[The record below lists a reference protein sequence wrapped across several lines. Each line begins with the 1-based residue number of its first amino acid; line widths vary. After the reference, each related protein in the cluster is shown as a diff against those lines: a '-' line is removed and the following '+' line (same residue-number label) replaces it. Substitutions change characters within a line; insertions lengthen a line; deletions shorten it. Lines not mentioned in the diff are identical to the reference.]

1 MKRAEV
7 VRDYG
12 GISAADRRA
21 ERRRKLISA
30 GRRIWGESGLNEVT
44 VRGVCASAGLITRYF
59 YEQFESREALLFAI
73 IDEVRVQLLEAM
85 LVAGIGESGG
95 DLRDKLRAALTAF
108 LNIVAEDPHL
118 HRIVSGDVTGV
129 PGLLEHR
136 MQLLDMIVASI
147 IEQAPSVLGARL
159 PEPAILRRGAVFM
172 VGGVNQIIA
181 EWLRNPSNPPDT
193 ETVEELASA
202 CAGLCVAVVQDTVE
216 R

>member
-12 GISAADRRA
+12 GISAVDRRA

-30 GRRIWGESGLNEVT
+30 GRTIWGESGLNEVT

-59 YEQFESREALLFAI
+59 YEQFDSREALLFAI
-73 IDEVRVQLLEAM
+73 VDEVRVQLLEAM
-85 LVAGIGESGG
+85 LVAGIGESG

-108 LNIVAEDPHL
+108 LNIVAADPHL

-181 EWLRNPSNPPDT
+181 EWLRNPSNPDT
-193 ETVEELASA
+193 ETVEELANA
-202 CAGLCVAVVQDTVE
+202 CARLCVAVVQDTVE

>member
-1 MKRAEV
+1 M
-7 VRDYG
+7 
-12 GISAADRRA
+12 
-21 ERRRKLISA
+21 
-30 GRRIWGESGLNEVT
+30 
-44 VRGVCASAGLITRYF
+44 RGVCASAGLITRYF

-181 EWLRNPSNPPDT
+181 EWLRNPSNPPT
-193 ETVEELASA
+193 PRRSRNWPAPAPA
-202 CAGLCVAVVQDTVE
+202 CASRSFRTPSSGSRRPPAPRLYCARHAE
-216 R
+216 PP

>member
-85 LVAGIGESGG
+85 LVAGIGESG

-172 VGGVNQIIA
+172 VGGVNQII
-181 EWLRNPSNPPDT
+181 ESWLENPT
-193 ETVEELASA
+193 ETPEELAA
-202 CAGLCVAVVQDTVE
+202 ECADLCVAVVRGVTRSSD
-216 R
+216 

>member
-21 ERRRKLISA
+21 ERRRKLVSA
-30 GRRIWGESGLNEVT
+30 GRQIWGETGIPDVT
-44 VRGVCASAGLITRYF
+44 VRGVCSSAGLITRYF
-59 YEQFESREALLFAI
+59 YEQFETRDALLFAVV
-73 IDEVRVQLLEAM
+73 DEVRVQLLDAM
-85 LVAGIGESGG
+85 VLAGVGESG

-108 LNIVAEDPHL
+108 LNIVADDPHL
-118 HRIVSGDVTGV
+118 HRIVSSDVSGV

-136 MQLLDMIVASI
+136 MQLLDMVVASI

-159 PEPAILRRGAVFM
+159 PDPAILRRGALFM

-181 EWLRNPSNPPDT
+181 EWLRGASAT
-193 ETVEELASA
+193 GAETVADLAAS
-202 CAGLCVAVVQDTVE
+202 CADLCVAVVRNTIEQ
-216 R
+216 